1 MTGKNDMTSE
11 SKDTRLA
18 KKASLP
24 GVREGVN
31 GMFGQLTEGLKSSLD
46 DLWSLEINT
55 MVVSDIGGYRFNPI
69 HCYESIYLLPDN
81 LDEFKEQLNL
91 KDYARMLE
99 AKDFSDGKKLEK
111 VLLDKSSLP
120 KHIRKVFGDK
130 MFPAKTEEQGEV
142 QCREPESIENME
154 STMRKYIVLRDR
166 LRLAFQSC
174 VIRGDISTPSEVIHA
189 SGTPKQEAESMAAE
203 MVPGR
208 ESIGAESDKVR
219 TYSLP
224 NLEQAMSIGL
234 LDNSAFLRELRS
246 LRELYY
252 LVGGQ
257 DATDSTNFT
266 DLIAAQTIIQMD
278 GDVMNRFHKALLND
292 CERDFLIQTHQ
303 QALSSGQEN
312 WKNLVKLIIE
322 SIQILS
328 NFVGLSSR

>member
-1 MTGKNDMTSE
+1 MTAKNDMTSE
-11 SKDTRLA
+11 NKDTRPA

-91 KDYARMLE
+91 RDYARMLE
-99 AKDFSDGKKLEK
+99 AKDFSDGKKQEK
-111 VLLDKSSLP
+111 DLLDKCSLP
-120 KHIRKVFGDK
+120 KYIRRVFGDK

-142 QCREPESIENME
+142 QCREPESIENIE

-174 VIRGDISTPSEVIHA
+174 VIRGDISPPPGVSYA
-189 SGTPKQEAESMAAE
+189 SRTPKQELESMTVE
-203 MVPGR
+203 MVAGR
-208 ESIGAESDKVR
+208 ESIGAESDKVINF
-219 TYSLP
+219 SLP

-252 LVGGQ
+252 L
-257 DATDSTNFT
+257 
-266 DLIAAQTIIQMD
+266 
-278 GDVMNRFHKALLND
+278 
-292 CERDFLIQTHQ
+292 
-303 QALSSGQEN
+303 
-312 WKNLVKLIIE
+312 
-322 SIQILS
+322 
-328 NFVGLSSR
+328 GLAEEPRSLAPQ